1 MKSPNAIIIIVVG
14 LIIAFMIMDQM
25 PIISILCLLISAMLG
40 LYARYKSINL
50 IDNNIKE
57 QDSIEYSD
65 KIKDPVCNEYQDKG
79 DADVQEQ
86 EATEDLKRQRDI
98 DEKRAKAILL
108 AKKYPKA
115 MRRLFMRRWGIQGI
129 LIEEKDIKD
138 ISENKLDV
146 LVSYLYYE
154 KDEQELSDAFRKKL
168 DAALAKQKEKKSYYE
183 RLSKEDKKCI
193 AKEQAECK
201 SKEEQERKTR
211 EDKRKKTGDNE
222 TDEKEEARKREI
234 ARNET
239 VKRALEYIKAKEEA
253 QRKAREE
260 AQRKARKEAKCTTT
274 LNEEEIRK
282 LNSFC
287 KRLNEIV
294 EDNKRKSEFKEE
306 AERKAREEA
315 QRKAR
320 EEAQRKAREEAERK
334 AREEAQRKA
343 REEAQRKAREE
354 AQRKARE
361 EAQCKAREEAQRKA
375 REEAQRKARE
385 EAERRAR
392 EEEKKELFNKVSNWK
407 LLFGEL
413 HYNYLL
419 NYYPTTCDFEATQDE
434 WNDRWTVWNFK
445 NTQGKTLSSNHD
457 RVLNNVI
464 PQIKAKLQG
473 TFGNYLL
480 TRITLVCIPAS
491 SEEKTRARYEEFSTR
506 LCSET
511 GMINAYNHM
520 HVISASQEK
529 KFGGTGITAKNVDFE
544 SGYFNGKYVLL
555 FDDIITKG
563 ESMLRFKRKMEELGA
578 IVVAGFSIGRTKHER
593 E

>member
-1 MKSPNAIIIIVVG
+1 
-14 LIIAFMIMDQM
+14 MDQM

-361 EAQCKAREEAQRKA
+361 EAQRKA

-445 NTQGKTLSSNHD
+445 NTPGKTLSSNHD

>member
-1 MKSPNAIIIIVVG
+1 
-14 LIIAFMIMDQM
+14 MIMDQM

-361 EAQCKAREEAQRKA
+361 EAQRKA

-445 NTQGKTLSSNHD
+445 NTPGKTLSSNHD